1 MSSVTVGLS
10 FFLVLLECSEP
21 FAKQVSC
28 FCNHWC
34 IRIIAVLWNQSFSQA
49 ALFEQSLIVSFGWPI
64 RRQALLVCNLREVDV
79 LEKSVT
85 SDIFGP
91 TNKIAIP
98 LAQVVHRQV
107 PDQAF
112 GVFREAFWEGDF
124 LTQCHFE
131 HFIGVLVHEGRP
143 THDQLVGKDAK
154 SVPVCCSPVT
164 YVKNDFRW
172 DVLRRTTESVC
183 AIPGL
188 EPLDETKVSQ
198 FDIAV

>member
-1 MSSVTVGLS
+1 MSSVPVGLS
-10 FFLVLLECSEP
+10 FSLVLLECSEP

-34 IRIIAVLWNQSFSQA
+34 IRIIAALWNQSFSQA

-64 RRQALLVCNLREVDV
+64 RRQGLLVCNLCEVDV
-79 LEKSVT
+79 LEKSVR
-85 SDIFGP
+85 SDVFRP
-91 TNKIAIP
+91 ANKISIP

-131 HFIGVLVHEGRP
+131 HFVSVLVHEGWP

-154 SVPVCCSPVT
+154 SVPVSGSPVT
-164 YVKNDFRW
+164 YVKNDFRR
-172 DVLRRTTESVC
+172 DVLRRPTESVR
-183 AIPGL
+183 AVPGL